1 MRIVFL
7 LPRADE
13 PGDLPHAVLTRAGHL
28 AARHD
33 VEVVSV
39 FRTRDRPPAALDA
52 RVPLRHLVDR
62 TGPVPVPLRPTALTD
77 RVRQQLAA
85 APSALVDPA
94 LDPDFDALTDTE
106 LTLALRTLDTDVLV
120 TSSSALPAAAA
131 DHTPAGVVRIHE
143 SQGAEALPAGV
154 GECDAVVVRT
164 EGARRRLAAA
174 LGAAGRG
181 PAAPRTVAIPY
192 PAPDGFRPRSSRTTR
207 TALLAGPLT
216 RADHAVTAFAA
227 ASPAGSGWRLRV
239 FGDGPELRRLRPRV
253 AELGLYERVELLGP
267 SPHMAAEWA
276 KASFAVLPSGSGGVL
291 EAYAAGVPAIA
302 YDVGG
307 GAADVV
313 RDGVDGL
320 LVPPDDVDALAGAM
334 ARLMAADAELL
345 HRLGTNARAGTARF
359 AAEEVTRGWEELCVE
374 LLAAR
379 RRVVG
384 AQARGAAGRGG
395 WRAAGVERAGVPQ
408 R

>member
-7 LPRADE
+7 LSRADE
-13 PGDLPHAVLTRAGHL
+13 PGDVPQAVLTRAGHL

-39 FRTRDRPPAALDA
+39 FRTRDRPHAVPGP
-52 RVPLRHLVDR
+52 RVALRHLVDR

-77 RVRQQLAA
+77 RVRQRLAA

-94 LDPDFDALTDTE
+94 LDPDFDAVTDTE

-120 TSSSALPAAAA
+120 TASPALLRAAA
-131 DHTPAGVVRIHE
+131 DHAPAEVVRIHD
-143 SQGAEALPAGV
+143 SPWAGKGVLPAGT

-164 EGARRRLAAA
+164 EGARRRLDAAA
-174 LGAAGRG
+174 RG
-181 PAAPRTVAIPY
+181 PAAPGLAAIPY

-207 TALLAGPLT
+207 TAVLAGPQN
-216 RADHAVTAFAA
+216 RADHAVAAFAA
-227 ASPAGSGWRLRV
+227 ASPAGSRWRLRV
-239 FGDGPELRRLRPRV
+239 FGAGPELPRLRGQV

-267 SPHMAAEWA
+267 SPYMAAEWA
-276 KASFAVLPSGSGGVL
+276 KASLAVLPSGSAGVL
-291 EAYAAGVPAIA
+291 EAYAAGVPAVA
-302 YDVGG
+302 YDDGC

-320 LVPPDDVDALAGAM
+320 LVPPDDVDALADAM

-345 HRLGTNARAGTARF
+345 HRLGANALAGTGRF
-359 AAEEVTRGWEELCVE
+359 AAEGVTRAWEELCAE
-374 LLAAR
+374 LVAVR
-379 RRVVG
+379 TYP
-384 AQARGAAGRGG
+384 RGTAEPGEPG
-395 WRAAGVERAGVPQ
+395 ERASVPP